1 MVVRKV
7 HWTQYFVRKSLFNH
21 FFKLWMVV
29 KLWFHEQDHINL
41 SSWVWQCNKG
51 DDLCIYGFDFF
62 FFLNYFLITLSPY
75 SLLRLHLLSGWVQNC
90 LTLTPPVEASSLE
103 SMSAELLDLDPTC
116 WGFISWVDG
125 CRIAWPWPHLLR
137 LHLLSRWV
145 QNCFTLTPPV
155 EASSLEQMGAEL
167 LDLDPT
173 CWGFISWANGC
184 IIALPWLHLFRLY
197 LLSWWLQN
205 CLTLTAPVQLLG
217 SPQPPQNV
225 HHNIN
230 YWHTKAKSVF

>member
-7 HWTQYFVRKSLFNH
+7 HWTQYFVRKSLFNQ

-62 FFLNYFLITLSPY
+62 FFLNYFLITLSPD

-103 SMSAELLDLDPTC
+103 PMAALLHYLDSTC
-116 WGFISWVDG
+116 SDFISWADG
-125 CRIAWPWPHLLR
+125 CRIAWPWPHLC
-137 LHLLSRWV
+137 S
-145 QNCFTLTPPV
+145 F
-155 EASSLEQMGAEL
+155 
-167 LDLDPT
+167 LDPHSPLKMCT
-173 CWGFISWANGC
+173 ITSTTGTQKQKVC
-184 IIALPWLHLFRLY
+184 FRLVSHVF
-197 LLSWWLQN
+197 LALWFVVGCHMATELHVSFSRVIHSASDDLS
-205 CLTLTAPVQLLG
+205 
-217 SPQPPQNV
+217 SPQQLKLYHV
-225 HHNIN
+225 IC
-230 YWHTKAKSVF
+230 FI